1 MAPGDLEKAVAT
13 YSVADNSKES
23 VARTYY
29 PNSNQTTENSATRDE
44 DENKSKL
51 AARLTKIFITSC
63 VFGVLLDPLFLYI
76 PLLNQDLKCLRLDNT
91 IKIIAL
97 VSRLFT
103 DLFYVGRIIL
113 HVCRFENYSPSIK
126 QFLPEKSSSKLME
139 SLIKGFRD
147 LLPEVSNEVPKP
159 RIGKEIWESSI
170 IVDIL
175 AILPLPQ
182 VAILF
187 FFPNM
192 RVSGSS
198 GKRIMNFLVMG
209 QYVPRVLRIYLSC
222 KKAKKPFKGH
232 VPLWL
237 KGLLNL
243 FLYILASHVL
253 GAFWYFFAAQRMI
266 SCWEHACR
274 NGNGCGTST
283 FNCHDHQ
290 TLINITVLNDSCP
303 INLPNTTRFDF
314 GIYLNVLQSDAL
326 WSTDYP
332 LKFLNSFCWGL
343 RNLSSFASNLQP
355 SFYTWEITFVAF
367 ISIIGLILF
376 VYLIGNLQTYV
387 QLDTGSLEKQR
398 RKDKL
403 DKKIKEKDQKVE
415 KWLSEHG
422 IPLSRKPKIM
432 EEIKG
437 ELVRNSDFD
446 VLREISSIL
455 PRKLINSCSPLSR
468 LRKVPLLKDM
478 DKGVLRE
485 ISDKL
490 KPENYTPGEII
501 INKDEPLQMMLFI
514 VEGRVTIEKTDG
526 SRPEH
531 LDAGKFYGV
540 ELLVSPSSTSSGD
553 AKPINE
559 SIRAIDDVQAL
570 VLYAT
575 DMESIGSKS
584 KSHFKKLCMVTILQ
598 KVPLL
603 KDMHEGVLREISE
616 KLKLEK
622 YTRGQIII
630 EKAKTLEKML
640 FIVDGH
646 VTIEKT
652 DGSRPEHLDAGKFY
666 GEELL
671 VLPSSTSSSDAKPIN
686 ESVRAID
693 DVQALVLY
701 AIDMESIGS
710 KSKSHFKKLCMV
722 TILKKVPLLKDMDE
736 GVLREVSEKLKPEKY
751 IRGQII
757 IEKDKTLEKMLFI
770 LDGRVT
776 IEKTD
781 GSRPKLGAGDFYGGN
796 LLVAPLWTS
805 FGDAKPINDE
815 SIEALDDVQALVL
828 YATDMESIGSKS
840 KYHFKKLCMVT
851 ILKKVP
857 LLKDMDEG
865 VLREISEKLKPKK
878 YNPGE
883 IIINKDETLQMMLFI
898 VDGHVTIEKI
908 DGSRPEHLGAGKF
921 YGEELLV
928 SPSWT
933 SSGDAKPINEYVRA
947 IDDVQ
952 ALVLSATDM
961 ATLGFSSKSVV
972 SKFMKHFS
980 NFASPSDLLLTWL
993 KKVPLLKDMDEG
1005 VLREISEKL
1014 KPEKYTRGKIIIE
1027 KDKTLEKMFFIVDGC
1042 VRIVN
1047 PTHSMRPLGARDFYG
1062 GNLLVAPSWT
1072 SSGDAKPINE
1082 ESVEALDDVQALVL
1096 YATDMES
1103 IGSKSKS
1110 HFKKLY
1116 MVTVLKKVEI
1126 FQQMD
1131 EQVLKAI
1138 SKRLKPMNFNAKQY
1152 ILKEKKPLNMMFF
1165 VVRGVVLIKS
1175 VSAMDVNVK
1184 KTCELG
1190 SFYGEELVHWVT
1202 TWVSHQT
1209 FPTKLPLSPD
1219 SALCSY
1225 HGGSVE
1231 ILALKADDLKSVLSD
1246 FTLPTDS
1253 DQPLD
1258 WLTTLK
1264 NVERL
1269 ETMDVE
1275 FLKKICGYLELR
1287 TYEDAYIIQKDKP
1300 IEMMFFIMSGVV
1312 SVTDG
1317 SSKHYL
1323 NEGGRPNHSGDD
1335 LVEHWLQCKS
1345 TGVLAELPTS
1355 HFSFWAIGEVEVL
1368 VLKAEDLAKVQ
1379 PGGQIR

>member
-23 VARTYY
+23 VASRTYY

-736 GVLREVSEKLKPEKY
+736 GVLRE
-751 IRGQII
+751 
-757 IEKDKTLEKMLFI
+757 
-770 LDGRVT
+770 
-776 IEKTD
+776 
-781 GSRPKLGAGDFYGGN
+781 
-796 LLVAPLWTS
+796 
-805 FGDAKPINDE
+805 
-815 SIEALDDVQALVL
+815 
-828 YATDMESIGSKS
+828 
-840 KYHFKKLCMVT
+840 
-851 ILKKVP
+851 
-857 LLKDMDEG
+857 
-865 VLREISEKLKPKK
+865 ISEKLKPKK